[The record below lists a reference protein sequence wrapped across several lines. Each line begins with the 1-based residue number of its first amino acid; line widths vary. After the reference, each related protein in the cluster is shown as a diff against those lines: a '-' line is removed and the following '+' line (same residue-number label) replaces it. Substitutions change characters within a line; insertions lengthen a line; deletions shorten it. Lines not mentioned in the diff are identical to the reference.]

1 MESYLSKVGDAVP
14 AGTWKDEL
22 ARGDLRKEVFIRHAS
37 TTHDISDKS
46 LNK

>member
-14 AGTWKDEL
+14 PGAWKDEL
-22 ARGDLRKEVFIRHAS
+22 ARGDLRKDVFIRHAS
-37 TTHDISDKS
+37 TAHDTSDKS